1 MKKNTFIMCAAL
13 LALGSCT
20 NEVNEEGFVDKAN
33 TISFNAYSTKT
44 RAYTSGDVTIAEMK
58 EGSFGVV
65 GYTQSNN
72 KLYLGSTTKAIEQ
85 YWKED
90 KTLTGGGSW
99 EYKDPTEMK
108 YWPADVM
115 DFFAYFPY
123 SADGASFADPKNDT
137 DPVMTI
143 KCTRD
148 DQDILFSRIHNKA
161 QDTRVHMFF
170 NHALSKIKSIE
181 IQVNAVDVNVT
192 VSKVEILNTSTKG
205 NINVGVDGVATYS
218 NGSEIRTFNVT
229 PAKTITLSTEQKPV
243 DGVLFNNN
251 ANGYLFGTNAT
262 EHNYVIGT
270 GKAMWNGS
278 KDALNGGKL
287 SESDFV
293 VMKLTCKVEAADHYL
308 VGSADTF
315 GEMYIPMKGVST
327 NSADISELAAG
338 RRYTY
343 KIVMSSNVG
352 FKDTGD
358 PVMLAPIRFG
368 VNQVTDWNDVEV
380 TVNL

>member
-115 DFFAYFPY
+115 DFFA
-123 SADGASFADPKNDT
+123 
-137 DPVMTI
+137 
-143 KCTRD
+143 
-148 DQDILFSRIHNKA
+148 
-161 QDTRVHMFF
+161 
-170 NHALSKIKSIE
+170 
-181 IQVNAVDVNVT
+181 
-192 VSKVEILNTSTKG
+192 
-205 NINVGVDGVATYS
+205 
-218 NGSEIRTFNVT
+218 
-229 PAKTITLSTEQKPV
+229 
-243 DGVLFNNN
+243 
-251 ANGYLFGTNAT
+251 
-262 EHNYVIGT
+262 
-270 GKAMWNGS
+270 
-278 KDALNGGKL
+278 
-287 SESDFV
+287 
-293 VMKLTCKVEAADHYL
+293 
-308 VGSADTF
+308 
-315 GEMYIPMKGVST
+315 
-327 NSADISELAAG
+327 
-338 RRYTY
+338 
-343 KIVMSSNVG
+343 
-352 FKDTGD
+352 
-358 PVMLAPIRFG
+358 
-368 VNQVTDWNDVEV
+368 
-380 TVNL
+380 